1 MNPPAAAASNNSAS
15 MPAGLRL
22 RIWIGCLA
30 GAAVATLGL
39 IWVVGTLAPY
49 DGSVDPVL
57 VAVFPWAV
65 GGLGMLTGIAMAMW
79 LDHNIVGH
87 LRGLSRALAG
97 EQVTELRGLPAASE
111 WGELSEL
118 TQNIQRLIT
127 RMERTGREALEAR
140 RDRQRLEE
148 TLDAIMDALG
158 RWASGEAPPLE
169 PGEGPLAAL
178 AQALGRRA
186 ERERAARDRSRDAVL
201 EIRAGVKRGLE
212 EAHETESQ
220 AERGFVEATALLTTV
235 RELQRLRGELEGAL
249 LSAGAGSASEPGLE
263 AFERYRAAAAGVI
276 EALVSASTES
286 VDRLASGLAHVQEIA
301 DHVHTLANRATL
313 VALDAAL
320 GAGSETRLPPRSDR
334 AAELRGLA
342 GEVQSV
348 MMRTSELSREV
359 DQEVAAAIER
369 MRGLRERVSEQLEA
383 APQIP
388 AEAPPQRLAQ
398 AGRLLDRVREM
409 VHDAMQ
415 KGERLSAT
423 GERASTAAQRLV
435 RRLEEEIPAIEALI
449 ARLSAAT
456 GSEGAAGGTA
466 DAGSLPLLTP
476 QDLATEEPPVT
487 GAGEAL

>member
-1 MNPPAAAASNNSAS
+1 MTPRADRPSLGSAPV
-15 MPAGLRL
+15 PAGLRL
-22 RIWIGCLA
+22 RIWVGCLA
-30 GAAVATLGL
+30 GSAVATLGL

-49 DGSVDPVL
+49 DGSADPVL
-57 VAVFPWAV
+57 IAVFPWAV
-65 GGLGMLTGIAMAMW
+65 GGLGMLTGITMAMW

-97 EQVTELRGLPAASE
+97 EQVAELRGLPAASE

-118 TQNIQRLIT
+118 TQSVQRLIT
-127 RMERTGREALEAR
+127 RMERTGREAIDAR
-140 RDRQRLEE
+140 RDRERLEE
-148 TLDAIMDALG
+148 TIESIMDALG

-178 AQALGRRA
+178 AEALGRRA
-186 ERERAARDRSRDAVL
+186 VLERRERDRSRDAVL
-201 EIRAGVKRGLE
+201 EIRAGVRRGLE

-235 RELQRLRGELEGAL
+235 RELQRLRGELEGVL
-249 LSAGAGSASEPGLE
+249 LAAGAGSAGEPALE

-276 EALVSASTES
+276 EELVSASTES
-286 VDRLASGLAHVQEIA
+286 VDRLASGLTHVQEIA

-320 GAGSETRLPPRSDR
+320 GAGSEARLPPRGDR

-348 MMRTSELSREV
+348 MMRTAELSREV
-359 DQEVAAAIER
+359 DDEVAAAIGR

-383 APQIP
+383 APQVLV
-388 AEAPPQRLAQ
+388 EAPPQHLAQ

-456 GSEGAAGGTA
+456 AAEGPAGRAAIAGG
-466 DAGSLPLLTP
+466 LRQLTSE
-476 QDLATEEPPVT
+476 DLATEEPPVSGT
-487 GAGEAL
+487 GEAS